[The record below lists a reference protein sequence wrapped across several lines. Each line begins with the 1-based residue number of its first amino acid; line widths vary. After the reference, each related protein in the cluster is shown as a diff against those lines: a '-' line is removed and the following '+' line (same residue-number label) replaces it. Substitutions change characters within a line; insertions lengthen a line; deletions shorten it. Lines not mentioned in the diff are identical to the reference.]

1 MQRTDSNQFQT
12 HLTNNQIEILELKH
26 NHLVQKNIKTTE
38 KIRFEL
44 KE

>member
-12 HLTNNQIEILELKH
+12 HLTNNQIEILELKY

>member
-12 HLTNNQIEILELKH
+12 HLTNNQIEILELKY
-26 NHLVQKNIKTTE
+26 NHLVQKNIKTTK